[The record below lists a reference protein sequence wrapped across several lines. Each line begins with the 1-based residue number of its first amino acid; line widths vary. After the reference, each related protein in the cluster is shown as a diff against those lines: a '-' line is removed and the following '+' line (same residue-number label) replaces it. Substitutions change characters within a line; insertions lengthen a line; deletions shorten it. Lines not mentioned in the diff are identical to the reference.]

1 LPARKTANVPE
12 TKARLGLNRGRR
24 DTGRR
29 RVPKPANQ
37 AWRKEK
43 TVAVS
48 DHVDLPTFMEGV
60 KKRNPYQPEFVQ
72 AVQEVAEDIFD
83 FIADKEEYHAQQILR
98 RIAEP
103 DRVVSFRV
111 CWEDDNGNI
120 RVQRGW
126 RVQNNNAI
134 GPYKGGIRFHPS
146 VTESVL
152 KFLAFEQTFK
162 NALTGLPMGGGKGG
176 SNFNPKGKSVR
187 EIMRFCQSFM
197 TELYR
202 HIGADV
208 DVPAGD
214 IGVGG
219 REIGFMF
226 GQYKRITNNFTGV
239 LTGKGLEWGGSLIRT
254 EATGYGA
261 VYFLANMLATRGEDL
276 VGKTAVISGSGN
288 VATHA
293 AEKIVQLGG
302 KVLTLSDLGGFIHDP
317 DGITQ
322 EKINWVKTHKTHRR
336 GRIQDYVEAFPAA
349 TFHEGKTPWGVPCD
363 VALPCATQNEL
374 LGEDA
379 KTLIA
384 NGCRAC
390 RKAPTCRPT
399 LTACTC
405 SRRRRS
411 STPRQGVQRGGVA
424 VSGLEM
430 SQNSERRAWKEDE
443 LQQMLKDIMAGIHSS
458 CLAYGDQGGGYIDY
472 VKGANIAGFKKV
484 ADAMLAF
491 GVV

>member
-1 LPARKTANVPE
+1 M
-12 TKARLGLNRGRR
+12 
-24 DTGRR
+24 
-29 RVPKPANQ
+29 
-37 AWRKEK
+37 
-43 TVAVS
+43 AVS
-48 DHVDLPTFMEGV
+48 DHVDFEGFIEGV
-60 KKRNPYQPEFVQ
+60 ARRNAGQPEFVQ
-72 AVQEVAEDIFD
+72 AVTEVAQDIFD
-83 FIADKEEYHAQQILR
+83 FIADKEEYHQYQILR

-111 CWEDDNGNI
+111 VWEDDNNHI

-134 GPYKGGIRFHPS
+134 GPYKGGLRFHPS
-146 VTESVL
+146 VNESVL

-176 SNFNPKGKSVR
+176 SNFNPKGKSIH

-214 IGVGG
+214 IGVGA

-226 GQYKRITNNFTGV
+226 GQYKRITNTFEGV
-239 LTGKGLEWGGSLIRT
+239 LTGKGLEYGGSLIRT

-261 VYFLANMLATRGEDL
+261 VYFLENMLSTRGDAIE
-276 VGKTAVISGSGN
+276 GKRVAISGSGN

-302 KVLTLSDLGGFIHDP
+302 KVLTLSDSEGFVHDP

-322 EKINWVKTHKTHRR
+322 EKIDWVKAHKTKRR
-336 GRIQDYVEAFPAA
+336 GRISDYAREFSGA
-349 TFHEGKTPWGVPCD
+349 TFHAGKRPWDVPCD
-363 VALPCATQNEL
+363 MAMPCATQNEL
-374 LGEDA
+374 LGDDA
-379 KTLIA
+379 RALVR
-384 NGCRAC
+384 NGCIAVAEGANMPTDLEGVHVFKQARILYAPG
-390 RKAPTCRPT
+390 KA
-399 LTACTC
+399 ANA
-405 SRRRRS
+405 
-411 STPRQGVQRGGVA
+411 GGVA

-430 SQNSERRAWKEDE
+430 SQNSARISWKEAE
-443 LQQMLKDIMAGIHSS
+443 LQQLLRDIMDGIHTR
-458 CLAYGDQGGGYIDY
+458 CLEYGRRDGDDY
-472 VKGANIAGFKKV
+472 VDYVRGANIAGFKKV

>member
-1 LPARKTANVPE
+1 M
-12 TKARLGLNRGRR
+12 
-24 DTGRR
+24 
-29 RVPKPANQ
+29 
-37 AWRKEK
+37 
-43 TVAVS
+43 AVT
-48 DHVDLPTFMEGV
+48 DHVDFSTFMEGV
-60 KKRNPYQPEFVQ
+60 NRRNPHQPEFVQ
-72 AVQEVAEDIFD
+72 AVQEVAQDIFE
-83 FIADKEEYHAQQILR
+83 FIEDKEAYHSEQILR

-111 CWEDDNGNI
+111 CWEDDKGNI
-120 RVQRGW
+120 RVQRGY
-126 RVQNNNAI
+126 RIQNNNAI
-134 GPYKGGIRFHPS
+134 GPYKGGLRFHPS
-146 VTESVL
+146 VNESVL

-176 SNFNPKGKSVR
+176 ANFNPKGKSDAEV
-187 EIMRFCQSFM
+187 MRFCQSFM

-214 IGVGG
+214 IGVGA
-219 REIGFMF
+219 REIGYMF
-226 GQYKRITNNFTGV
+226 GQYKRITNEFTGV

-261 VYFLANMLATRGEDL
+261 VYFLENMLKTKDQDL
-276 VGKTAVISGSGN
+276 VGKRAVISGSGN

-293 AEKIVQLGG
+293 AEKVVQLGG
-302 KVLTLSDLGGFIHDP
+302 KVLTLSDSQGFIHDP

-322 EKINWVKTHKTHRR
+322 DKIDWVKAHKTKRH
-336 GRIQDYVEAFPAA
+336 GRISEYAAEFKGA
-349 TFHEGKTPWGVPCD
+349 TFHAGKTPWGVECD

-374 LGEDA
+374 LGDDA
-379 KTLIA
+379 RMLIK
-384 NGCRAC
+384 NGCMAVSEGANMPTDLEGVHVFKDAQILFAPG
-390 RKAPTCRPT
+390 KA
-399 LTACTC
+399 ANA
-405 SRRRRS
+405 
-411 STPRQGVQRGGVA
+411 GGVA

-430 SQNSERRAWKEDE
+430 SQNSARMSWKEAE
-443 LQQMLKDIMAGIHSS
+443 LQQLLKDIMDGIHER
-458 CLAYGDQGGGYIDY
+458 CLRYGQVSDEYIDY

>member
-1 LPARKTANVPE
+1 M
-12 TKARLGLNRGRR
+12 
-24 DTGRR
+24 
-29 RVPKPANQ
+29 
-37 AWRKEK
+37 
-43 TVAVS
+43 AVS
-48 DHVDLPTFMEGV
+48 DHVDLPTFIEGV
-60 KKRNPYQPEFVQ
+60 KKRNPGQPEFVQ

-83 FIADKEEYHAQQILR
+83 FIQDKEAYHSEQILR

-146 VTESVL
+146 VTEGTL

-176 SNFNPKGKSVR
+176 SNFNPKGKSDR
-187 EIMRFCQSFM
+187 EVMRFCQNFM

-214 IGVGG
+214 IGVGA
-219 REIGFMF
+219 REIGYMF
-226 GQYKRITNNFTGV
+226 GQYKRITSEFTGV
-239 LTGKGLEWGGSLIRT
+239 LTGKGLEYGGSLIRT

-261 VYFLANMLATRGEDL
+261 TYFLLNMLKTKGQDM
-276 VGKTAVISGSGN
+276 VGKVAVISGSGN

-293 AEKIVQLGG
+293 AEKVTQLGG
-302 KVLTLSDLGGFIHDP
+302 KVVTLSDSEGFVHDP
-317 DGITQ
+317 NGMDQ
-322 EKINWVKTHKTHRR
+322 EKINWVKHLKTVKR
-336 GRIQDYVEAFPAA
+336 GRIKEYVDQFPGS
-349 TFHEGKTPWGVPCD
+349 TFTPGKTPWGVPCD

-374 LGEDA
+374 SGEDA

-384 NGCRAC
+384 NGCIAVSEGANMPTTLDGVHVF
-390 RKAPTCRPT
+390 KAAKILYAPGK
-399 LTACTC
+399 AANA
-405 SRRRRS
+405 
-411 STPRQGVQRGGVA
+411 GGVA

-430 SQNSERRAWKEDE
+430 RQNSARISWKEE
-443 LQQMLKDIMAGIHSS
+443 QLQQLLIDIMDGIHAS
-458 CLAYGDQGGGYIDY
+458 CREYGQQGGGYCDY
-472 VKGANIAGFKKV
+472 VRGANIAGFKKV
-484 ADAMLAF
+484 ADAMLAY

>member
-1 LPARKTANVPE
+1 M
-12 TKARLGLNRGRR
+12 
-24 DTGRR
+24 
-29 RVPKPANQ
+29 
-37 AWRKEK
+37 
-43 TVAVS
+43 AVS
-48 DHVDLPTFMEGV
+48 DHVDFNGFMEGV
-60 KKRNPYQPEFVQ
+60 KRRNPHQPEFVQ
-72 AVQEVAEDIFD
+72 AVQEVAEDIYGFLD
-83 FIADKEEYHAQQILR
+83 TNEEYHSQQILR

-134 GPYKGGIRFHPS
+134 GPYKGGLRFHPS

-187 EIMRFCQSFM
+187 EIQRFCQSFM

-202 HIGADV
+202 HIGADI

-226 GQYKRITNNFTGV
+226 GQYKRITGQFTGV
-239 LTGKGLEWGGSLIRT
+239 LTGKGLEYGGSLIRP

-261 VYFLANMLATRGEDL
+261 VYFLTNMLATKGQDL
-276 VGKTAVISGSGN
+276 NGKTAVISGSGN

-302 KVLTLSDLGGFIHDP
+302 KVLTLSDSGGFIHDP
-317 DGITQ
+317 DGINQ
-322 EKINWVKTHKTHRR
+322 DKIDWVKTHKTHRR
-336 GRIQDYVEAFPAA
+336 GRIEDYVAEFKGASFTA
-349 TFHEGKTPWGVPCD
+349 GKTPWGVPCD

-379 KTLIA
+379 KVLVA
-384 NGCRAC
+384 NGC
-390 RKAPTCRPT
+390 KAVSEGANMPTD
-399 LTACTC
+399 LA
-405 SRRRRS
+405 
-411 STPRQGVQRGGVA
+411 GVHVFRDARLLYAPGKAANAGGVA

-430 SQNSERRAWKEDE
+430 SQNSERRSWKEEE
-443 LQQMLKDIMAGIHSS
+443 LQQMLKDIMAGIHKS
-458 CLAYGDQGGGYIDY
+458 CETYGRQGDGYIDY
-472 VKGANIAGFKKV
+472 VKGANIGGFKKV